1 MLGIFFAMISAACF
15 GFQNASAR
23 RGALSGTA
31 MQGLVTSM
39 VAGTVLFLVCTI
51 AFGEWS
57 ALERMSLTDIG
68 FLSAAGF
75 AHFVWGRYWN
85 IRALGAIG
93 ANLAGPVQQYQ
104 LLLSL
109 SLAIVFLG
117 EYLTPLKVLG
127 IVLVVSAPAFI
138 LHQRRAKTKRAKAQP
153 AKAVGADV
161 AVKAATDAGS
171 AETKSK
177 FTPRLL
183 EGYICAILSG
193 LGFGSSAVLAK
204 AGLMSTGAGFAGG
217 FVSYI
222 CAIIFVGIM
231 LMNPRNLSE
240 LRAMRGE
247 ARKWFFVSGMAV
259 SFSQMFRYL
268 ALSVAPV
275 TVTQPIQATSLIWR
289 MVFGYFINRE
299 HEAFDRFVLIGLCLS
314 FAGAFALAISDGMVL
329 SYFDAP
335 AWMIELSHWKWPN
348 R

>member
-31 MQGLVTSM
+31 IQGLVTSM
-39 VAGTVLFLVCTI
+39 VAGTALFLGCAIV
-51 AFGEWS
+51 FGELD
-57 ALERMSLTDIG
+57 ALQRMSLSDIG
-68 FLSAAGF
+68 FLCAAGF

-109 SLAIVFLG
+109 SLAIIFLG
-117 EYLTPLKVLG
+117 EYLTPLKVVG
-127 IVLVVSAPAFI
+127 ILLVVSAPAFI
-138 LHQRRAKTKRAKAQP
+138 LHQRRAKSKRGEAQT

-161 AVKAATDAGS
+161 VASQAGDVKP
-171 AETKSK
+171 K
-177 FTPRLL
+177 FQPRLV
-183 EGYICAILSG
+183 EGYTCAILSG
-193 LGFGSSAVLAK
+193 LGFGSSSVLAK

-217 FVSYI
+217 FISYV
-222 CAIIFVGIM
+222 CATAFVGLM
-231 LMNPRNLSE
+231 LLSPGNLAE
-240 LRAMRGE
+240 VRAMRGE

-299 HEAFDRFVLIGLCLS
+299 HEAFDRYVLIGLCLS
-314 FAGAFALAISDGMVL
+314 FCGAFALAVSDATVL
-329 SYFDAP
+329 SHFDAP
-335 AWMIELSHWKWPN
+335 AWIVELSHWKWPD
-348 R
+348 RD

>member
-31 MQGLVTSM
+31 VQGLVTSM
-39 VAGTVLFLVCTI
+39 VAGTLLFLGCTI
-51 AFGEWS
+51 VFGELD
-57 ALERMSLTDIG
+57 AIERMSLTDIG

-109 SLAIVFLG
+109 SLAIFFLG

-138 LHQRRAKTKRAKAQP
+138 LHQRRTQSKRVKAQP

-161 AVKAATDAGS
+161 AVVAGTASADA
-171 AETKSK
+171 KPK

-183 EGYICAILSG
+183 EGYTCAILSG

-204 AGLMSTGAGFAGG
+204 AGLTSTGAGFAGG
-217 FVSYI
+217 FISYV
-222 CAIIFVGIM
+222 CATTFVGIM
-231 LMNPRNLSE
+231 MLNARNLAE
-240 LRAMRGE
+240 VRAMRGE

-299 HEAFDRFVLIGLCLS
+299 HEAFDRYVLIGLCLS
-314 FAGAFALAISDGMVL
+314 FAGAFALAISDDMVL
-329 SYFDAP
+329 SHFDAP
-335 AWMIELSHWKWPN
+335 AWIMELSHWKWPS
-348 R
+348 RT

>member
-1 MLGIFFAMISAACF
+1 MLGIFFAMVSAACF

-31 MQGLVTSM
+31 IQGLVTSM
-39 VAGTVLFLVCTI
+39 VAGTLLFLAFTI
-51 AFGEWS
+51 VFGQLS
-57 ALERMSLTDIG
+57 ALERMSLADLG

-109 SLAIVFLG
+109 SLAIFFLG

-127 IVLVVSAPAFI
+127 IILVVSAPAFI
-138 LHQRRAKTKRAKAQP
+138 LHQRRAKTKRTKSVP

-161 AVKAATDAGS
+161 VGEVAAGDAT
-171 AETKSK
+171 AEAKST
-177 FTPRLL
+177 FTPRLV
-183 EGYICAILSG
+183 EGYICAVLSG

-204 AGLMSTGAGFAGG
+204 SGLMSTGAGFAGG
-217 FVSYI
+217 FISYA
-222 CAIIFVGIM
+222 CATTFVGIM
-231 LMNPRNLSE
+231 MLNPRNLSE
-240 LRAMRGE
+240 VRAMRGE

-268 ALSVAPV
+268 ALSIAPV

-299 HEAFDRFVLIGLCLS
+299 HEAFDRYVLVGLCLS
-314 FAGAFALAISDGMVL
+314 FAGAFSLAVSDGMVL
-329 SYFDAP
+329 SHFDPP
-335 AWMIELSHWKWPN
+335 AWLIELSQWKWPN

>member
-1 MLGIFFAMISAACF
+1 MLGIFFAMVSAACF

-39 VAGTVLFLVCTI
+39 VAGTLLFLGCTI
-51 AFGEWS
+51 VFGELA

-68 FLSAAGF
+68 FLCAAGF

-109 SLAIVFLG
+109 SLAIFFLG

-127 IVLVVSAPAFI
+127 IILVVSAPAFI
-138 LHQRRAKTKRAKAQP
+138 LERRSKSRRN
-153 AKAVGADV
+153 DL
-161 AVKAATDAGS
+161 KAARAAGAAVVAADA
-171 AETKSK
+171 AETIDAKPK
-177 FTPRLL
+177 FKPRLV
-183 EGYICAILSG
+183 EGYTCAILSG

-217 FVSYI
+217 FVSYV
-222 CAIIFVGIM
+222 CATTFVGIM
-231 LMNPRNLSE
+231 LLNPGNLAE
-240 LRAMRGE
+240 VRTMRGE

-299 HEAFDRFVLIGLCLS
+299 HEAFDRYVLIGLCLS
-314 FAGAFALAISDGMVL
+314 FAGAFALAISDDMIL
-329 SYFDAP
+329 RHFDAP
-335 AWMIELSHWKWPN
+335 AWIVELSRWKWPN

>member
-31 MQGLVTSM
+31 IQGLVTSM
-39 VAGTVLFLVCTI
+39 VAGTLLFLGCAAV
-51 AFGEWS
+51 FGELD
-57 ALERMSLTDIG
+57 ALTRMSLSDIG
-68 FLSAAGF
+68 FLCAAGF

-109 SLAIVFLG
+109 SLAIFFLG

-127 IVLVVSAPAFI
+127 IILVVSAPAFI
-138 LHQRRAKTKRAKAQP
+138 LHQRRAKSKRGPA

-161 AVKAATDAGS
+161 VT
-171 AETKSK
+171 EKSK
-177 FTPRLL
+177 FEPRLI
-183 EGYICAILSG
+183 EGYTCAILSG
-193 LGFGSSAVLAK
+193 LGFGSSSVLAK

-217 FVSYI
+217 FISYV
-222 CAIIFVGIM
+222 CATAFVGLM
-231 LMNPRNLSE
+231 LLSPGKLAE
-240 LRAMRGE
+240 VRAMRGE

-299 HEAFDRFVLIGLCLS
+299 HEAFDRYVLIGLCLS
-314 FAGAFALAISDGMVL
+314 FSGAFALAVSDASVL
-329 SYFDAP
+329 SHFDAP
-335 AWMIELSHWKWPN
+335 AWLIELSHWKWPQ

>member
-39 VAGTVLFLVCTI
+39 VAGTMLFLGCTI
-51 AFGEWS
+51 VFGELG
-57 ALERMSLTDIG
+57 ALERMSLSDIG

-109 SLAIVFLG
+109 SLAIFFLG

-127 IVLVVSAPAFI
+127 IVLVISAPAFI
-138 LHQRRAKTKRAKAQP
+138 LHQRRAKTKRVKAQP
-153 AKAVGADV
+153 AEV
-161 AVKAATDAGS
+161 AVADAGTGT
-171 AETKSK
+171 ADADARPK
-177 FTPRLL
+177 FTPRML
-183 EGYICAILSG
+183 EGYVCAILSG

-204 AGLMSTGAGFAGG
+204 AGLTSTGAGFAGG
-217 FVSYI
+217 FISYV
-222 CAIIFVGIM
+222 CATSCVGIM
-231 LMNPRNLSE
+231 LLSPRNLAE
-240 LRAMRGE
+240 VRAMRGE

-268 ALSVAPV
+268 ALSLAPV

-299 HEAFDRFVLIGLCLS
+299 HESFDRFVLIGLCLS
-314 FAGAFALAISDGMVL
+314 FAGAFALAVSDGMVL

-335 AWMIELSHWKWPN
+335 AWIIELSHWRWPN

>member
-1 MLGIFFAMISAACF
+1 MLGILFALTSAACF
-15 GFQNASAR
+15 GLQNAAAR

-39 VAGTVLFLVCTI
+39 VAGTLLFLGCTVV
-51 AFGEWS
+51 FGQLG
-57 ALERMSLTDIG
+57 ALEIMSWSEIG

-104 LLLSL
+104 TLLSL
-109 SLAIVFLG
+109 SLAIYFLG
-117 EYLTPLKVLG
+117 ESLTPMKVLG
-127 IVLVVSAPAFI
+127 IILVISAPAFI
-138 LHQRRAKTKRAKAQP
+138 LERRGKTRRMANRA

-161 AVKAATDAGS
+161 TAPATPPLKQFAPS
-171 AETKSK
+171 
-177 FTPRLL
+177 RLV
-183 EGYICAILSG
+183 EGYVCALLSG

-204 AGLMSTGAGFAGG
+204 AGLGSTNAGFAGG
-217 FVSYI
+217 FISYVFATS
-222 CAIIFVGIM
+222 CVGIM
-231 LMNPRNLSE
+231 LLNPRN
-240 LRAMRGE
+240 RAEVRNMRGE
-247 ARKWFFVSGMAV
+247 ARKWFMMSGMGV

-268 ALSVAPV
+268 ALSLAPV

-299 HEAFDRFVLIGLCLS
+299 HESFDRYVLIGLCLS
-314 FAGAFALAISDGMVL
+314 FSGAFALAMSDDMVL
-329 SYFDAP
+329 SHFDAP
-335 AWMIELSHWKWPN
+335 TWLLELSKWKWPN

>member
-39 VAGTVLFLVCTI
+39 VAGTGLFLGCTI
-51 AFGEWS
+51 IFGELG
-57 ALERMSLTDIG
+57 AFERMSLAEIG
-68 FLSAAGF
+68 FFCAAGF

-109 SLAIVFLG
+109 SLAIFFLG
-117 EYLTPLKVLG
+117 EYLTPLKVVG
-127 IVLVVSAPAFI
+127 ILLVVSAPAFI
-138 LHQRRAKTKRAKAQP
+138 LERRAKSGRNRAKA

-161 AVKAATDAGS
+161 VVAESADA
-171 AETKSK
+171 KPK
-177 FTPRLL
+177 FKPRLV
-183 EGYICAILSG
+183 EGYTCAILSG

-204 AGLMSTGAGFAGG
+204 AGLATTGAGFAGG
-217 FVSYI
+217 FISYV
-222 CAIIFVGIM
+222 CATAFVGLM
-231 LMNPRNLSE
+231 LLNPRNLAE
-240 LRAMRGE
+240 VRTMRGE

-299 HEAFDRFVLIGLCLS
+299 HEAFDRYVLIGLCLS
-314 FAGAFALAISDGMVL
+314 FCGAFSLAISDDLIL
-329 SYFDAP
+329 SHFDAP
-335 AWMIELSHWKWPN
+335 SWIIELSKWKWPN
-348 R
+348 RSGG

>member
-39 VAGTVLFLVCTI
+39 VAGTLLFLGCTLV
-51 AFGEWS
+51 FGELG

-68 FLSAAGF
+68 LLSAAGF

-109 SLAIVFLG
+109 SLAIFFLG

-127 IVLVVSAPAFI
+127 IVLVISAPAFI
-138 LHQRRAKTKRAKAQP
+138 LHQRRAKTQRVKAQP
-153 AKAVGADV
+153 AQVADADTIGIEAGAD
-161 AVKAATDAGS
+161 AKL
-171 AETKSK
+171 K
-177 FTPRLL
+177 FTPRLM

-204 AGLMSTGAGFAGG
+204 AGLTSTGAGFAGG
-217 FVSYI
+217 FVSYV
-222 CAIIFVGIM
+222 CATSFVGIM
-231 LMNPRNLSE
+231 LLSPRNLAE
-240 LRAMRGE
+240 VRAMRGE

-268 ALSVAPV
+268 ALSIAPV

-299 HEAFDRFVLIGLCLS
+299 HESFDRFVLIGLCLS
-314 FAGAFALAISDGMVL
+314 FAGAFALAVSDGMVL

-335 AWMIELSHWKWPN
+335 AWIIELSHWKWPN